1 MALTVPAA
9 CESQLTG
16 RAESARLAIIID
28 LLSQQLGGDLT
39 GDSYGVGGVPV
50 TSADA
55 SAADLALTDAPGAAA
70 HIYADYVDLSVGAT
84 ALAVTFKEETSG
96 TVIAGPIYMAA
107 NSSFRVPIRR
117 TLPGAVNKKLVLR
130 TSAAGNI
137 SALAAWRAV

>member
-9 CESQLTG
+9 CETQLAG
-16 RAESARLAIIID
+16 RSRDARLAVIID
-28 LLSQQLGGDLT
+28 LLSQANGGDAA
-39 GDSYGVGGVPV
+39 GDSYGVAGVPA

-55 SAADLALTDAPGAAA
+55 SGADLPITDVPGAAA

-84 ALAVTFKEETSG
+84 ALAVTIKEETSG

-117 TLPGAVNKKLVLR
+117 TLPGAVNKRLVLR

-137 SALAAWRAV
+137 SALTAWRAV